1 MIPDYV
7 DFWPYVLSLRFL
19 IPAALVLFPFL
30 FLLWSVAE
38 TWSSQQEKERV
49 TGEYL

>member
-7 DFWPYVLSLRFL
+7 DFWPYYLSLRFL
-19 IPAALVLFPFL
+19 IPAGLVLVPFL

-38 TWSSQQEKERV
+38 TWFAQAEKEQGE
-49 TGEYL
+49 GEYL